1 MEKPSREQM
10 FEAEMLHQQL
20 ENLQEYLAKVGK
32 QTAEVIA
39 LKEALEQFK
48 KVKKG
53 DEMLVP
59 VAAGVFMKAIATDD
73 HTLHVNVGK
82 GVVVPKDIDGV
93 NAMLDEQLGEMNQY
107 ELQLQTQFESL
118 FAKLKAIEDQ
128 YKE

>member
-1 MEKPSREQM
+1 MS
-10 FEAEMLHQQL
+10 
-20 ENLQEYLAKVGK
+20 
-32 QTAEVIA
+32 

-48 KVKKG
+48 NIKAG

-59 VAAGVFMKAIATDD
+59 LAAGVFMKAIATDD
-73 HTLHVNVGK
+73 HTLQVNVGK

-93 NAMLDEQLGEMNQY
+93 NAMLDEQLAEMNQY